1 MGRIAVEA
9 ALLRRL
15 RDNLGLTGG
24 KVDEYCLQPSV
35 FREQLWREATGD
47 WM

>member
-15 RDNLGLTGG
+15 RDYLGLTGG

-35 FREQLWREATGD
+35 FRE
-47 WM
+47 